1 MKLVTKYNRAS
12 LIATL
17 IAFLFGA
24 IGYYIVI
31 RSVLI
36 QQLDEDLQVE
46 ESEISDFVKA
56 YKHLPVPD
64 NYKDEHEE
72 FLPVNSPVKRKF
84 SVIKV
89 YSKSEDEN
97 VPYRQLSFP
106 LVAEGRNY
114 QMIIRRSL
122 QETEDLIS
130 LILTI
135 TLIMILILA
144 LSLVIVNRFVLNKL
158 WKPFNS
164 TIQQMKK
171 FNLQGMEKIEFE
183 NNDINE
189 FRDLDEAVKVMA
201 ARAGRDYSEIR
212 DFTEN
217 ASHEIQTPLAII
229 KSKLELLS
237 QSDLN
242 EEQMDI
248 IQSVYEATGRLS
260 RLNQSLILLTKID
273 NRQFGESEKV
283 DISRILNNYLS
294 NFEEL
299 IAAKLITV
307 KKEIDENVILNMN
320 ESLAEIMISNLVTN
334 AVRHNMENGNIDIRL
349 TADRFLISNSGHPLQ
364 SEPGSLFER
373 FKKDKNSS
381 ESLGLGLSIVKKI
394 CERYGYNIVYQNNG
408 SLHTTTLTF

>member
-1 MKLVTKYNRAS
+1 MKLVTKYNRVS

-24 IGYYIVI
+24 IAYYIVI

-36 QQLDEDLQVE
+36 QQVDEDLQVE

-56 YKHLPVPD
+56 NNHLPVPD

-72 FLPVNSPVKRKF
+72 FLQVDSPVKRKY
-84 SVIKV
+84 SVINV
-89 YSKSEDEN
+89 YSKTEDEN
-97 VPYRQLSFP
+97 VTYRQLSFP
-106 LVAEGRNY
+106 LMAEGKNY

-122 QETEDLIS
+122 EETENLIS
-130 LILTI
+130 LILSI
-135 TLIMILILA
+135 TLIMILILV
-144 LSLVIVNRFVLNKL
+144 LSLVIINRFVLNKL

-183 NNDINE
+183 NSDINE
-189 FRDLDEAVKVMA
+189 FRDLDDAVKVMA

-237 QSDLN
+237 QGELN
-242 EEQMDI
+242 EEQMDL

-273 NRQFGESEKV
+273 NSQFGESEKV
-283 DISRILNNYLS
+283 DISRILNSYLT

-299 IAAKLITV
+299 IAAKFITV
-307 KKEIDENVILNMN
+307 TKEIDDNVILNMN

-334 AVRHNMENGNIDIRL
+334 AVRHNIEKGNIDVRL
-349 TADRFLISNSGHPLQ
+349 KAGYFSVSNSGIPLQ
-364 SEPGSLFER
+364 SEPGTLFER
-373 FKKDKNSS
+373 FKKDKITS

-394 CERYGYNIVYQNNG
+394 CDRYGFKIIYQNQG
-408 SLHTTTLTF
+408 SVHSTTITF